1 MNALSQ
7 NADSLAGAD
16 QAGDK
21 HYLRAVTDMAERCTV
36 VARDALYTDS
46 GIKLLDKGARV
57 DSRLYERLVH
67 HKLRGSIDE
76 QLGVEDAITVPDLIG
91 MARAQCSS
99 EPLASMLA
107 AAAGGADRLLAPLR
121 SLPLPPPMAFKL
133 TVMREQRPEL
143 LSHSVLVML
152 TALFLGLRSGL
163 NERECTPLAAAALLH
178 DIGVLHMDPVW
189 RDPVHKVTGPG
200 RKHLVAHPVT
210 AMLVIRAL
218 HVYPKSV
225 ETAVLEHH
233 ERMDGT
239 GYPRGLDGGQI
250 SPTGQILLLSE
261 VVAAFF
267 EKYRDEPAQ
276 RLSLSL
282 RLNHRKFPP
291 ALTALLLPLLQKLPT
306 GAADPIALQRQVA
319 LGIEVLSEAFGSW
332 DKVRA
337 GLPAD
342 QLALASG
349 KACAYIDLWLIA
361 LQKALYEAGS
371 HPRQQAE
378 MLPSLQDDP
387 EGLAELEL
395 LGREALWQL
404 QSILDASY
412 SRWPQL
418 AQRAD
423 VCDAAVADWR
433 DACAQGLGTA

>member
-107 AAAGGADRLLAPLR
+107 AAGGADRLLAPLR

-163 NERECTPLAAAALLH
+163 NERECTPLVAAALLH